1 MKPIIALI
9 LLGVF
14 CVTGFPA
21 LADSGARGDAAI
33 AEKYVI
39 WAEDAIAAGQW
50 TRARAALERASDF
63 ADVSSDVSY
72 LLALARVHTNDNRG
86 SVLRAVQQAIRT
98 GRWSRYSEMQAR
110 LLEAEQLI
118 AMRRYS
124 QALNS
129 IAAGIAAIPAAGSV
143 DGNERAEFAILYL
156 AAMKNMSETDSAA
169 SGEFRRA
176 VQEAMELFPRDPGPL
191 RFFFCYARNRRPD
204 GEDLT
209 LMDQVLKR
217 LPFLIEQAPELA
229 WMAAPFIGDTEEAR
243 RLVAGYRSGSFRPR
257 TGGNFIPSKASIIPA
272 LNLGL
277 LDDFD
282 AIDELFFFADG
293 AENILD
299 KDIIVET
306 GDLLRSDEG
315 RDRLIQR
322 LLSFTGV
329 ITEDRDRDG
338 IPESRAV
345 YKQGV
350 LQEFYYDA
358 EQGGL
363 DDIIVLFNSSSP
375 QWAEITALPAA
386 GRPVP
391 NSLSQIPRAL
401 VFWERYPAVQRVV
414 MGGETFLFTP
424 GGFHSTPVNFE
435 ELGATGNYAGLL
447 FPRRN
452 YSSPGISLRMLVSAA
467 YVIQRPNAEFEGGT
481 EQVFL
486 RQGLPV
492 RSEVTLDGR
501 IVSVTEF
508 ENGRPVIQR
517 ADITRAGR
525 MDTVRRFRRQIGD
538 PLDGYPW
545 VFGPDDYLV
554 EIGGN

>member
-176 VQEAMELFPRDPGPL
+176 VQEALELFPRDPGPL

-243 RLVAGYRSGSFRPR
+243 RLVAGYRSGSFRTR
-257 TGGNFIPSKASIIPA
+257 AGGNFIPNKASIIPA

-322 LLSFTGV
+322 LLSFTG
-329 ITEDRDRDG
+329 
-338 IPESRAV
+338 
-345 YKQGV
+345 
-350 LQEFYYDA
+350 
-358 EQGGL
+358 
-363 DDIIVLFNSSSP
+363 
-375 QWAEITALPAA
+375 
-386 GRPVP
+386 
-391 NSLSQIPRAL
+391 
-401 VFWERYPAVQRVV
+401 
-414 MGGETFLFTP
+414 
-424 GGFHSTPVNFE
+424 
-435 ELGATGNYAGLL
+435 
-447 FPRRN
+447 
-452 YSSPGISLRMLVSAA
+452 
-467 YVIQRPNAEFEGGT
+467 
-481 EQVFL
+481 
-486 RQGLPV
+486 
-492 RSEVTLDGR
+492 
-501 IVSVTEF
+501 
-508 ENGRPVIQR
+508 
-517 ADITRAGR
+517 
-525 MDTVRRFRRQIGD
+525 
-538 PLDGYPW
+538 
-545 VFGPDDYLV
+545 
-554 EIGGN
+554 